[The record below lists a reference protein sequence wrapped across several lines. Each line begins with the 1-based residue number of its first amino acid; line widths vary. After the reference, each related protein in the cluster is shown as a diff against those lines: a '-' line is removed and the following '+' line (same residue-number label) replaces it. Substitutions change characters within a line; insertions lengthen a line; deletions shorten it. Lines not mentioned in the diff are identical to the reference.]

1 MKEKKKPLW
10 YYLKRDKFIYLL
22 MLPGLLWYVIFC
34 YLPMFGIVIA
44 FEDYKPFF
52 GIEGIFTAEWVGFK
66 HFIKFFSVCILF
78 PAYKKYAAPERIFTD
93 LEFSAG
99 DHTGAFYQRITGA
112 QI

>member
-44 FEDYKPFF
+44 IED
-52 GIEGIFTAEWVGFK
+52 
-66 HFIKFFSVCILF
+66 
-78 PAYKKYAAPERIFTD
+78 
-93 LEFSAG
+93 
-99 DHTGAFYQRITGA
+99 
-112 QI
+112 